1 MERSHYLHV
10 HLPGR
15 GRLTLSLPAGVERA
29 IVSGKLTAD
38 AEVWHEQLRLWIS
51 VTRHPGMA
59 RLLSLVQLPGSR
71 HVVPRPEPESFD
83 LELPPR
89 VAPVPA
95 PSPGDPAQLPLI
107 PLEEPDEFREFT
119 EFLRRSAAA
128 EERRATVRSS
138 GPVRKSGPARVVV
151 AGAADPVAP
160 VRSRLRRLLPWD
172 RVPTWAAAAAL
183 TLLSGVSVGLFFLMT
198 SSGPDEPVAPVMTTN
213 ALSANG
219 RGQPD
224 SVAGLA
230 ALARPNILAAEE
242 RELETNLRIA
252 EAVVW
257 QPALDFSP
265 ELIGRSARKVDAV
278 RNSISLYRIAAWRQ
292 IDSASRDTDVRL
304 EPYEESVVVDEILDL
319 VQSAVTLLSSRQ
331 GAFRV
336 NGEIL
341 VFSDPE
347 QAARYSW
354 LRNRADSLLRT
365 PVGTDSARLLRAPR
379 RVVGRLVE
387 TLPAALVPTP

>member
-15 GRLTLSLPAGVERA
+15 GRVTLSLPSGVERA

-38 AEVWHEQLRLWIS
+38 AQVWHEHLRLWVS
-51 VTRHPGMA
+51 VTRHPRMA
-59 RLLSLVQLPGSR
+59 GLLSLVQLPGA
-71 HVVPRPEPESFD
+71 PAAAEPPEPECFD
-83 LELPPR
+83 LELPAAI
-89 VAPVPA
+89 APVPA
-95 PSPGDPAQLPLI
+95 PAPGDPAQLPLI

-138 GPVRKSGPARVVV
+138 GPRRKSGPARVVV
-151 AGAADPVAP
+151 AGAADPVPP
-160 VRSRLRRLLPWD
+160 VKSRLRRWLPWD

-183 TLLSGVSVGLFFLMT
+183 TLLSGLTVGLFFLMT
-198 SSGPDEPVAPVMTTN
+198 SPGPGGPAAPVMTTN

-219 RGQPD
+219 RGQD
-224 SVAGLA
+224 SVAELA
-230 ALARPNILAAEE
+230 ALASPNVLAAEE

-292 IDSASRDTDVRL
+292 IDSTSRDTDVRL
-304 EPYEESVVVDEILDL
+304 EPYEESVLVDEVLDL
-319 VQSAVTLLSSRQ
+319 VQSAVTLLSTRQ

-336 NGEIL
+336 HGEVL

-347 QAARYSW
+347 EAARYNW

-365 PVGTDSARLLRAPR
+365 PLSTDRARLVRAPR

-387 TLPAALVPTP
+387 TLPAALVPSP